1 MGRLLSSLNELG
13 FFDFAAPMNLGASRC
28 KGAAGRRI
36 DGRRRIAF
44 EQNACGWFIRIERRQ
59 RRQQHPGVWVLGLAE
74 DIVCRPG
81 FDQMPQVHRPDA
93 IAHVTHHTQVVGD
106 EKIGQVKFTLQF
118 LTLQFP

>member
-1 MGRLLSSLNELG
+1 MGRLLSSLHELG
-13 FFDFAAPMNLGASRC
+13 FFDFAALVNFGASRC
-28 KGAAGRRI
+28 KGQPGGGGSPSSKTPA
-36 DGRRRIAF
+36 DGLSGSSEGSEDNSTR
-44 EQNACGWFIRIERRQ
+44 
-59 RRQQHPGVWVLGLAE
+59 VWLLGLAE

-81 FDQMPQVHRPDA
+81 FDQMHQVHHPDA